1 MKGVQQCPL
10 ISKKKG
16 MDQENLRKTRYV
28 NRNRK
33 DTKREYRDIGCV
45 KGGRVR
51 IRWPMKIPGTKLTRP
66 LLLSFIQLQLDDLIF
81 NRAFAKNNS
90 MSQNWRDKR
99 SNTGDTVYFW

>member
-1 MKGVQQCPL
+1 
-10 ISKKKG
+10 
-16 MDQENLRKTRYV
+16 
-28 NRNRK
+28 
-33 DTKREYRDIGCV
+33 
-45 KGGRVR
+45 
-51 IRWPMKIPGTKLTRP
+51 MKIPGTKLTRP